1 MLLTHALVAKP
12 IKPVTLGVP
21 RFSVSSSFLGI
32 YITLSELRVRVTYQ
46 SAYVQ
51 DVGVIVADSVG

>member
-1 MLLTHALVAKP
+1 MVCEFDPKSALNLQQNWMSQGFSQQL
-12 IKPVTLGVP
+12 ILENIYYFIRGYELG
-21 RFSVSSSFLGI
+21 
-32 YITLSELRVRVTYQ
+32 TYQ